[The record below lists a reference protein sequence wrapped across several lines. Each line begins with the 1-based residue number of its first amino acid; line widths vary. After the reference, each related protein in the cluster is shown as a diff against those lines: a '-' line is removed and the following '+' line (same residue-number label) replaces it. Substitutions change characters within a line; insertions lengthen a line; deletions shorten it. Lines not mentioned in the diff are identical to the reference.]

1 MCAERDR
8 HQRATASAA
17 TPDWVAAHERGSMTM
32 LRVMT
37 YISFQL
43 GRPVARVV
51 LHGIAAYF
59 FAFAPRARGQMR
71 AYLRR
76 ALRREPTAVDRYR
89 LVLSF
94 ASTIHD
100 RLYLMRERYEL
111 FDISL
116 EGEQTVAKRFQR
128 GEGAFLIGAH
138 VGSFEVIRAIGRRQP
153 GVAVA
158 MAMYED
164 NARKLN
170 AMLTAVN
177 PRLRL
182 EVIRLGTMDSMLQ
195 IRERLDAGAFV
206 GVLGDRTF
214 GPERYEPVEFLGTTA
229 WFPTSAMRA
238 AAMLHRSVIFMAG
251 LYRGGNRYH
260 VIFEELAD
268 FTEVTTGQR
277 EQAVRTAIERF
288 AAVLE
293 RLCRSDPYNWFN
305 FFDFWREPE
314 SRPSWASLRNEPD

>member
-1 MCAERDR
+1 MSTERHR
-8 HQRATASAA
+8 LRRATASAA
-17 TPDWVAAHERGSMTM
+17 TPDWVVAHERGSMTM

-37 YISFQL
+37 CISLQL
-43 GRPVARVV
+43 GRPVARIV
-51 LHGIAAYF
+51 LYGIAAYF
-59 FAFAPRARGQMR
+59 FVFAPRARHQMR

-89 LVLSF
+89 LLLSF

-111 FDISL
+111 FDILL
-116 EGEQTVAKRFQR
+116 EGEQTVARRFDR

-153 GVAVA
+153 GLTVA

-164 NARKLN
+164 NARKIN
-170 AMLTAVN
+170 AMLAAVN
-177 PRLRL
+177 PRLPL
-182 EVIRLGTMDSMLQ
+182 EIIRLGRMDSMLQ
-195 IRERLDAGAFV
+195 IRARLNAGAFV
-206 GVLGDRTF
+206 GLLGDRSF
-214 GPERYEPVEFLGTTA
+214 GPERYEPVEFLGATA

-238 AAMLHRSVIFMAG
+238 AAMLQRPVIFMAG

-268 FTEVTTGQR
+268 FTGVTTGQR
-277 EQAVRTAIERF
+277 EQAVRVAIERF

-305 FFDFWREPE
+305 FFDFWRQPE
-314 SRPSWASLRNEPD
+314 SPPWARP

>member
-1 MCAERDR
+1 MGTERDPR
-8 HQRATASAA
+8 RRTAASAA
-17 TPDWVAAHERGSMTM
+17 APDWTVAHERGSMM
-32 LRVMT
+32 LLRVMT
-37 YISFQL
+37 CLSLQL
-43 GRPVARVV
+43 GRPVARIV
-51 LHGIAAYF
+51 LYGIAAYF
-59 FAFAPRARGQMR
+59 FVFAPRAGQQMR

-76 ALRREPTAVDRYR
+76 ALRREPTAADRYR
-89 LVLSF
+89 LLLSF

-111 FDISL
+111 FDILL
-116 EGEQTVAKRFQR
+116 EGEQTVAERFYR

-153 GVAVA
+153 GLTVA

-164 NARKLN
+164 NARKIN
-170 AMLTAVN
+170 AMLAAVN
-177 PRLRL
+177 PGLRL
-182 EVIRLGTMDSMLQ
+182 EIIPLGKMDSMLQ
-195 IRERLDAGAFV
+195 IRARLDAGAFV
-206 GVLGDRTF
+206 GLLGDRTF
-214 GPERYEPVEFLGTTA
+214 GPERYEPVEFLGATA

-238 AAMLHRSVIFMAG
+238 AAMLQRSVIFMAG

-268 FTEVTTGQR
+268 FTAVTSGQR

-293 RLCRSDPYNWFN
+293 RLCRTDPYNWFN
-305 FFDFWREPE
+305 FFDFWRQPE
-314 SRPSWASLRNEPD
+314 SSSPGARP

>member
-1 MCAERDR
+1 MGTERDPR
-8 HQRATASAA
+8 RRTAASAA
-17 TPDWVAAHERGSMTM
+17 APDWTVAHERGSMM
-32 LRVMT
+32 LLRVMT
-37 YISFQL
+37 YLSLQL
-43 GRPVARVV
+43 GRPVARIV
-51 LHGIAAYF
+51 LYGIAAYF
-59 FAFAPRARGQMR
+59 FVFAPRAGQQMR

-76 ALRREPTAVDRYR
+76 ALRREPTAADRYR
-89 LVLSF
+89 LLLSF

-111 FDISL
+111 FDILL
-116 EGEQTVAKRFQR
+116 EGEQTVAERFYR

-153 GVAVA
+153 GLTVA

-164 NARKLN
+164 NARKIN
-170 AMLTAVN
+170 TMLAAVN
-177 PRLRL
+177 PGLRL
-182 EVIRLGTMDSMLQ
+182 EIIPLGKMDSMLQ
-195 IRERLDAGAFV
+195 IRARLDAGAFV
-206 GVLGDRTF
+206 GLLGDRTF
-214 GPERYEPVEFLGTTA
+214 GPERYEPVEFLGATA

-238 AAMLHRSVIFMAG
+238 AAMLQRSVIFMAG

-268 FTEVTTGQR
+268 FTEVTSGQR

-293 RLCRSDPYNWFN
+293 RLCRTDPYNWFN
-305 FFDFWREPE
+305 FFDFWRRPE
-314 SRPSWASLRNEPD
+314 SSSPGARP

>member
-1 MCAERDR
+1 MCAERTPHR
-8 HQRATASAA
+8 RGTASAA
-17 TPDWVAAHERGSMTM
+17 TPDWVAARERGSMTM

-43 GRPVARVV
+43 GRPVARIV
-51 LHGIAAYF
+51 LYGIAAYF
-59 FAFAPRARGQMR
+59 FLFAPRARRQIR

-89 LVLSF
+89 LLLYF

-100 RLYLMRERYEL
+100 RLYLIRERYER

-116 EGEQTVAKRFQR
+116 EGEQTVATRFHR
-128 GEGAFLIGAH
+128 GEGALLMGAH
-138 VGSFEVIRAIGRRQP
+138 VGSFEAIRSIGRRQP
-153 GVAVA
+153 GLAVAV
-158 MAMYED
+158 AMYED
-164 NARKLN
+164 NARKIN
-170 AMLTAVN
+170 AMLAAVN

-182 EVIRLGTMDSMLQ
+182 EIIRLGTMDSMLQ
-195 IRERLDAGAFV
+195 IRARLDAGAFV
-206 GVLGDRTF
+206 GLLGDRSL
-214 GPERYEPVEFLGTTA
+214 GPEHCEPVEFLGATA

-238 AAMLHRSVIFMAG
+238 AAMLHRPVIFMAG

-260 VIFEELAD
+260 VVFEELAD
-268 FTEVTTGQR
+268 FTDVTTGQR

-314 SRPSWASLRNEPD
+314 SAARP